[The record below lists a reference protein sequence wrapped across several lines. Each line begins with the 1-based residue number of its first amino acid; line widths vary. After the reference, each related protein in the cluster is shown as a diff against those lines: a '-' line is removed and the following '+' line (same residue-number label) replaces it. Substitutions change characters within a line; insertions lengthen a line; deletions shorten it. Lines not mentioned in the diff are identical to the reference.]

1 MAKKAKKTRKII
13 RKTTEAKHEVEKSMK
28 PERVV
33 GKKQIPAGVMII
45 AIMGFISCAIFL
57 IGGIIF
63 ILGGIIFSINPITIE
78 FPPEIPAQIA
88 SAMNQVLV
96 PALFIMGL
104 ILVISTL
111 IIFFISRGLW
121 RLKNW
126 ARITVII
133 LSVLMAVSA
142 FFSIMGGEL
151 KSLLGLAINVIVAAY
166 LIFSENVKN
175 SFS

>member
-63 ILGGIIFSINPITIE
+63 ILGGIIFSINPINP
-78 FPPEIPAQIA
+78 FWDKF
-88 SAMNQVLV
+88 S
-96 PALFIMGL
+96 
-104 ILVISTL
+104 
-111 IIFFISRGLW
+111 
-121 RLKNW
+121 
-126 ARITVII
+126 
-133 LSVLMAVSA
+133 SA
-142 FFSIMGGEL
+142 FHFIYFYQSC
-151 KSLLGLAINVIVAAY
+151 
-166 LIFSENVKN
+166 
-175 SFS
+175 